1 MKFDNFRVI
10 ELSHQLYPG
19 EEEYHYEVRSDS
31 VEEFI
36 PHYRGKRP
44 PDQWYIL
51 SEISMWSHVGTHMES
66 PYHYQEEGT
75 DIAGIALERVVGE
88 CAFVDLSGKKIGE
101 PISLV
106 ELRGRGA
113 HIQTGD
119 IVFIYT
125 GYGHLYRTP
134 NSHDRPYFAPE
145 AIRWLAEDKKIACLG
160 VDCSGTED
168 RNQPHQPNH
177 KMLFDHNIPLIEHLA
192 NLDQITKK
200 RLFVVAVPLRLHKC
214 DASPLS
220 VIAFE
225 PVD

>member
-1 MKFDNFRVI
+1 MIFDTYRVI

-19 EEEYHYEVRSDS
+19 KEEYHYDLRRDY

-44 PDQWYIL
+44 ENQWYIM
-51 SEISMWSHVGTHMES
+51 SEVKVWSHVGTHMEA
-66 PYHYQEEGT
+66 PYHYQQDGV
-75 DIAGIALERVVGE
+75 DIAGIPLKQVVGE
-88 CAFVDLSGKKIGE
+88 CAFVDLTGKAVGE
-101 PISLV
+101 PISLA
-106 ELRGRGA
+106 ELQARGA
-113 HIQTGD
+113 HIRPGD

-134 NSHDRPYFAPE
+134 NSHDRPYFEPE
-145 AIRWLAEDKKIACLG
+145 AIRWLAEDMQIACLG

-168 RNQPHQPNH
+168 RNQPQQPNH
-177 KMLFDHNIPLIEHLA
+177 KMLFDHGIPLIEHLA
-192 NLDQITKK
+192 NMDQVTKP
-200 RLFVVAVPLRLHKC
+200 RLFVVAVPLRLHQC

-225 PVD
+225 PLD